1 MQSVLAR
8 ALTRVA
14 PVNVAAA
21 RKASF
26 VAPRAA
32 FLRAHR
38 TPRRSPIAPAATRFF
53 AAAASGDVVVEK
65 GDKVAIH
72 YVGTLDDGE
81 EFDSSRAEGREPI
94 AFTVG
99 GGMMIQGFDKGV
111 LGMKQGETKT
121 LECAPADAYG
131 ERDDANKMN
140 VPKAEV
146 VNAVGEEYAVVG
158 SKLMV
163 GQGMQATITEVTD
176 DEVVLDC
183 NHPLAGQTLN
193 FDIEVMSIERI
204 DVKHKDK
211 FKCFF
216 DIDIGGEAAG
226 KIVME
231 IRGDVT
237 PKTAENFRALCTMEK
252 GFGYKGSPFHRVIPG
267 FMCQGGDFTNQNGTG
282 GKSIFGE
289 KFEDENFVLKHEGEG
304 ILSMANAGPGTN
316 GSQFF
321 LCTAETQWLD
331 GKHVVFG
338 KVIEGMD
345 VVKAVEAVGSQS
357 GATSK
362 PVSVVDCGEM

>member
-1 MQSVLAR
+1 MHAVLSTATRAMAR
-8 ALTRVA
+8 ATPVRSLTG
-14 PVNVAAA
+14 
-21 RKASF
+21 KSF
-26 VAPRAA
+26 TAPRAA
-32 FLRAHR
+32 ALRAQ
-38 TPRRSPIAPAATRFF
+38 PRVAYSSRFF
-53 AAAASGDVVVEK
+53 AASAADQTVQK

-81 EFDSSRAEGREPI
+81 QFDSSRERGEPI
-94 AFTVG
+94 SFTVG
-99 GGMMIQGFDKGV
+99 GGMMIPGFDNGV
-111 LGMKQGETKT
+111 MGMKIGDAKT
-121 LECAPADAYG
+121 LKCEPKDAYG
-131 ERDDANKMN
+131 EINPANVMK
-140 VPKAEV
+140 VPKKEV
-146 VNAVGEEYAVVG
+146 MDAVGEEYTVIG

-163 GQGMQATITEVTD
+163 GQGMTATISELDENEVT
-176 DEVVLDC
+176 LDC
-183 NHPLAGQTLN
+183 NHPLAGKTLN
-193 FDIEVMSIERI
+193 FDIELMSLERI
-204 DVKHKDK
+204 EVKHNDK

-216 DIDIGGEAAG
+216 DIEIGGEAAG

-267 FMCQGGDFTNQNGTG
+267 FMCQGGDFTNRNGTG

-289 KFEDENFVLKHEGEG
+289 KFEDENFTLKHEGEG

-321 LCTAETQWLD
+321 LCTAETAWLD

-345 VVKAVEAVGSQS
+345 VVKTIEKVGSQS
-357 GATSK
+357 GKTSK
-362 PVSVVDCGEM
+362 EVLIVDSGEA

>member
-99 GGMMIQGFDKGV
+99 GGMMIPGFDKGV

-193 FDIEVMSIERI
+193 FDIEVMSI
-204 DVKHKDK
+204 
-211 FKCFF
+211 
-216 DIDIGGEAAG
+216 
-226 KIVME
+226 
-231 IRGDVT
+231 
-237 PKTAENFRALCTMEK
+237 
-252 GFGYKGSPFHRVIPG
+252 
-267 FMCQGGDFTNQNGTG
+267 
-282 GKSIFGE
+282 
-289 KFEDENFVLKHEGEG
+289 
-304 ILSMANAGPGTN
+304 
-316 GSQFF
+316 
-321 LCTAETQWLD
+321 
-331 GKHVVFG
+331 
-338 KVIEGMD
+338 
-345 VVKAVEAVGSQS
+345 
-357 GATSK
+357 
-362 PVSVVDCGEM
+362 